1 MIASGPLSA
10 FISGLVFGLS
20 LIVAIGAQNAFVLR
34 QGALRQHVPT
44 IVAICAASD
53 AILIA
58 AGVAGAGAALN
69 GRPWLLTCVH
79 VIGAA
84 ALLAYAARAAR
95 RALDRRNDPGV
106 ALSPAS
112 SRPAVIAACLT
123 FTWLNPAVYLDTVVL
138 LGSVANARPGRQ
150 WWFGGGAT
158 LGSVVWFAALGF
170 GAALLGPI
178 VRRRGASRALDCF
191 VAVIMTVTA
200 VRVLLAA

>member
-1 MIASGPLSA
+1 MIASGQLST

-34 QGALRQHVPT
+34 QGAHRQHVPL

-58 AGVAGAGAALN
+58 AGVAGGGAALS
-69 GRPWLLTCVH
+69 GRPWLLTSVRLL
-79 VIGAA
+79 GAA
-84 ALLAYAARAAR
+84 ALLAYGALAAR
-95 RALDRRNDPGV
+95 RALDRRMASDIAAP
-106 ALSPAS
+106 PAPA
-112 SRPAVIAACLT
+112 RPAVIAACLA

-138 LGSVANARPGRQ
+138 LGSVANTRPGRE

-158 LGSVVWFAALGF
+158 LGSVMWFAALGF
-170 GAALLGPI
+170 GAALLGP
-178 VRRRGASRALDCF
+178 VLRRPGAWRALDCF

-200 VRVLLAA
+200 VRVLFAA

>member
-1 MIASGPLSA
+1 MIVSGPLSA

-20 LIVAIGAQNAFVLR
+20 LIVAVGVQNAFVLR

-44 IVAICAASD
+44 IVAICAVSD

-58 AGVAGAGAALN
+58 AGVGGAGAALN
-69 GRPWLLTCVH
+69 GRPWLLTCAR

-84 ALLAYAARAAR
+84 ALLAYAALAAR
-95 RALDRRNDPGV
+95 RALDRAIDTGI
-106 ALSPAS
+106 ASLPAS

-150 WWFGGGAT
+150 WWFGAGAT
-158 LGSVVWFAALGF
+158 LGSVIWFAALGF

-178 VRRRGASRALDCF
+178 LRRPGASRGLDCF

-200 VRVLLAA
+200 VRVLIAA